1 MAAEIAVFV
10 GMGLC
15 MVALGFATWLF
26 RTVAKLLDLPFATL
40 EWLLHGL
47 GFLVAL
53 PFVLAIM
60 VLMNGLDRVTW
71 WVGGAL
77 LLAALVSFAG
87 GGITLVREIL
97 SHERGTPARR

>member
-15 MVALGFATWLF
+15 MVALGLATWLF
-26 RTVAKLLDLPFATL
+26 RKVARLLDLPFATI

-47 GFLVAL
+47 GFLACL

-60 VLMNGLDRVTW
+60 ILMKGLDRVTW

-77 LLAALVSFAG
+77 LFAALVSFAG
-87 GGITLVREIL
+87 GGISLVREIL
-97 SHERGTPARR
+97 SHERRTPARR

>member
-15 MVALGFATWLF
+15 MVALGLATWLF
-26 RTVAKLLDLPFATL
+26 RTVAKLLD
-40 EWLLHGL
+40 
-47 GFLVAL
+47 L

-77 LLAALVSFAG
+77 LFAALVSFAG
-87 GGITLVREIL
+87 GGISLVREIL
-97 SHERGTPARR
+97 SHERGIPARR